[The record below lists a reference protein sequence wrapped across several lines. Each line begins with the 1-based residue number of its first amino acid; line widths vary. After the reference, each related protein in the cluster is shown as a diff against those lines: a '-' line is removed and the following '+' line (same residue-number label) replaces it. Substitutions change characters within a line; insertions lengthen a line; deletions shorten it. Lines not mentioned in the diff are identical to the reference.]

1 MKKLL
6 VLVAYNE
13 YTQSAKLILKNIF
26 SFFLIFNLIF
36 VSAAKAATRTE
47 TTTFVDSFSIA
58 TQATG
63 PRAIAF
69 NNDGTKMFVVDVV
82 SPDSVYEYTLTTGF
96 DVSTASFVD
105 SFSVTDYE
113 TNPRGL
119 AFSTDGTKM
128 FVIGPSGDDVNEYT
142 LTTGFDVST
151 ASFVDD
157 SFKTV
162 DQDTKPTDLAFSNDG
177 TKMFIVGD
185 TGNDINEYTLTT
197 AFDVSTASFVD
208 SFDVKD
214 EDETPLSVA
223 FSNDGTKMF
232 VGGNDGDDI
241 NEYTLTTG
249 FDVSTASFVG
259 SFDVSNELTDPRG
272 IIFNNDG
279 TKMFVV
285 SANLSDSVN
294 EYNLS
299 CAFKVV
305 SSGKCDAPSKIKEVQ
320 GLIDGQIEAAKNFAE
335 KSSGSALKRLS
346 QLRMKQKDDVTTQNF
361 NINFSNPALAQLTN
375 VVQTAALAND
385 PLEEFVP
392 EDWASIWLEGS
403 VNLGKIGDTSLSSAQ
418 DITAL
423 GISLGADKKNNDN
436 NKVLGVA
443 LRFDHTD
450 VDVGT
455 YGSSMYTNAL
465 SLSLYGSNTLD
476 VNKFIDHVIGVSHL
490 RSDIERKNSG
500 DTNTQEGGRH
510 GNQIFGS
517 LKFGRESEYNDINII
532 PTGRID
538 GSYTVLY
545 DYKESG
551 NETIKYDNQDIA
563 SLMASLGLK
572 IDRDTKFEKSILKS
586 RVNIEYGKDF
596 ASNSKVITRY
606 TSDSSTRDTYQ
617 AYKKDRDILK
627 GGLGFDLN
635 HEQGVTVSIDY
646 ERKQIINSG
655 HMDTFSLAASFL
667 SKKETEFSLGLN
679 GNMTSNFNISKTLGI
694 FDLGFN
700 LENDFSNQEDHN
712 ANLSLS
718 SQF

>member
-36 VSAAKAATRTE
+36 VSTAKATTI
-47 TTTFVDSFSIA
+47 TSSTTFVDSFSVA
-58 TQATG
+58 SEATG

-82 SPDSVYEYTLTTGF
+82 NPDSVYEYTLTTGF

-105 SFSVTDYE
+105 SFSVTDKE

-151 ASFVDD
+151 ASFV
-157 SFKTV
+157 
-162 DQDTKPTDLAFSNDG
+162 G
-177 TKMFIVGD
+177 R
-185 TGNDINEYTLTT
+185 
-197 AFDVSTASFVD
+197 
-208 SFDVKD
+208 
-214 EDETPLSVA
+214 
-223 FSNDGTKMF
+223 
-232 VGGNDGDDI
+232 
-241 NEYTLTTG
+241 
-249 FDVSTASFVG
+249 
-259 SFDVSNELTDPRG
+259 FDVSNELTDPRG

-285 SANLSDSVN
+285 SANVSDSVN

-346 QLRMKQKDDVTTQNF
+346 QLRMKQKDDLTTQNF
-361 NINFSNPALAQLTN
+361 NINFSNPALTQLTN
-375 VVQTAALAND
+375 LVQTAALANNQ
-385 PLEEFVP
+385 LEQFVP

-423 GISLGADKKNNDN
+423 SMSFGADKKIDDN
-436 NKVLGVA
+436 KILGVV
-443 LRFDHTD
+443 LRLGHTD

-455 YGSSMYTNAL
+455 YGSSMYTNAI

-476 VNKFIDHVIGVSHL
+476 VNKFIDHVVGVSFL
-490 RSDIERKNSG
+490 RNDIERKNSG
-500 DTNTQEGGRH
+500 DTNTQESNRN

-517 LKFGRESEYNDINII
+517 LKFGREFEYNDINII
-532 PTGRID
+532 PTGRMD
-538 GSYTVLY
+538 GSFTALGDYT
-545 DYKESG
+545 EIG
-551 NETIKYDNQDIA
+551 NEAIKYDSQDIS
-563 SLMASLGLK
+563 SLMASLGLM
-572 IDRDTKFEKSILKS
+572 IDRDINLEKSILKS
-586 RVNIEYGKDF
+586 RVNLEYGKDF
-596 ASNSKVITRY
+596 ASNSKVVTRY
-606 TSDSSTRDTYQ
+606 VEDSSTRDKYR
-617 AYKKDRDILK
+617 ANKKDRNILK
-627 GGLGFDLN
+627 GGLGFDFT
-635 HEQGVTVSIDY
+635 HEQGVTVSADY

-655 HMDTFSLAASFL
+655 HMNAFSLTASFL

-679 GNMTSNFNISKTLGI
+679 GNMTSNFKISKALGI

-700 LENDFSNQEDHN
+700 LENDFSNQEYHN
-712 ANLSLS
+712 ANLSIS

>member
-1 MKKLL
+1 MKRRGSKFTEFL
-6 VLVAYNE
+6 VLFAHNK
-13 YTQSAKLILKNIF
+13 YTKIAKLMLKNIF
-26 SFFLIFNLIF
+26 SFLLIFNLIF
-36 VSAAKAATRTE
+36 VSTAKAATYTPLTALVSTFYVGGQDGLPIGIVFNNSGTKMFFAGNE
-47 TTTFVDSFSIA
+47 NDSIYEYTLTTAFDVSTASFVDAFDASDQDVQILFLAFNNEGTKMFVAGNVGDNINEYTLTTAFDVSTASFVDAFDVSD
-58 TQATG
+58 QDEG
-63 PRAIAF
+63 MGGIAF
-69 NNDGTKMFVVDVV
+69 NNDGTKMFHAGYLNDK
-82 SPDSVYEYTLTTGF
+82 VYEYTLTTGF

-105 SFSVTDYE
+105 SLS
-113 TNPRGL
+113 L
-119 AFSTDGTKM
+119 ASGFPTGIKFNNDGTKL
-128 FVIGPSGDDVNEYT
+128 FVVDATPDEIHEYT

-151 ASFVDD
+151 AS
-157 SFKTV
+157 
-162 DQDTKPTDLAFSNDG
+162 L
-177 TKMFIVGD
+177 
-185 TGNDINEYTLTT
+185 
-197 AFDVSTASFVD
+197 VSGF
-208 SFDVKD
+208 
-214 EDETPLSVA
+214 SVA
-223 FSNDGTKMF
+223 
-232 VGGNDGDDI
+232 
-241 NEYTLTTG
+241 NE
-249 FDVSTASFVG
+249 DA
-259 SFDVSNELTDPRG
+259 NPRG
-272 IIFNNDG
+272 IAFNNDG
-279 TKMFVV
+279 SKMFVTGV
-285 SANLSDSVN
+285 GNDNVN

-305 SSGKCDAPSKIKEVQ
+305 SSGKCDAPSKIKAVQ
-320 GLIDGQIEAAKNFAE
+320 GLIDGQIEAAKNFAV
-335 KSSGSALKRLS
+335 KSSGTALERLS

-392 EDWASIWLEGS
+392 EGWASWMEGS

-423 GISLGADKKNNDN
+423 GMSFGADKKIDDN
-436 NKVLGVA
+436 KILGVA
-443 LRFDHTD
+443 LRLDHTD
-450 VDVGT
+450 VDVGA
-455 YGSSMYTNAL
+455 YGSSMYTNAI

-490 RSDIERKNSG
+490 RNDIERKNSG
-500 DTNTQEGGRH
+500 DTNTQEGARH

-538 GSYTVLY
+538 GSYTVLG
-545 DYKESG
+545 DYKENG
-551 NETIKYDNQDIA
+551 TETIKYDNQDIA

-586 RVNIEYGKDF
+586 RVNLEYGKDF
-596 ASNSKVITRY
+596 ASNSRVVTRY

-667 SKKETEFSLGLN
+667 SKKETEFSLGIN

-700 LENDFSNQEDHN
+700 LENDFSNQENHN